1 MNGESG
7 SPGGGNGGSPPTETQ
22 VLIIGGGP
30 VGLAAGMELGTRG
43 IDCVVVEPRTTISRS
58 RPRAKTTN
66 ARTMEHFRR
75 WGLAERIREI
85 APLPVDWSQDVVFCT
100 TLLGKEIARIHG
112 VLGLAPQ
119 GSELFSEPGQQIP
132 QFLVEE
138 VLREGVTALPNCS
151 FAVGWRLES
160 LTQDDHEVRVV
171 LILDGTEERHE
182 IVADYVI
189 GCDGAWS
196 AVREQVGSAYEGEA
210 DPRPF
215 FSIVFRA
222 PGLAERH
229 SHGPAIHY
237 WILNPEFPGVMG
249 RLDLEDTWW
258 MMVGG
263 VDSDTGNADPEAL
276 IHGVSGEPV
285 EAEVLST
292 DPWSSRMLLVDRAQV
307 GRVFLAGDAA
317 HLNPPWGGHGFNTGV
332 GDAVDLGWKLAAV
345 LDGWGGDDLLDAYEA
360 ERRPVHQRV
369 IREAVK
375 NLSVLSADLAA
386 ADLTAPGDAG
396 EEARQRGAERIYAAK
411 TREFHSLGLVLGYRY
426 DGSPLVVDEGTPPP
440 PDELVE
446 FHPTARPGARL
457 PHAWLGDG
465 RSLFDELG
473 PGFSLLRLG
482 ERAATGPLVTAAK
495 SQGVPLKVVD
505 LAQKGLR
512 DRYEADLLLVRPD
525 QHVAW
530 RGDAASDDPAA
541 LVDLIRGEETGV
553 NSSRANQKAQ
563 ETRKRR

>member
-1 MNGESG
+1 MSK
-7 SPGGGNGGSPPTETQ
+7 PPTHTQ

-100 TLLGKEIARIHG
+100 TLLGMEIARIHG
-112 VLGLAPQ
+112 VLGLAPE

-138 VLREGVTALPNCS
+138 VLREGVTDLPNCS

-160 LTQDDHEVRVV
+160 LTQNEREVRAG
-171 LILDGTEERHE
+171 LILDGTDERHE
-182 IVADYVI
+182 IIADYLI
-189 GCDGAWS
+189 GCDGARS
-196 AVREQVGSAYEGEA
+196 AVREQVGSAYEGKA

-222 PGLAERH
+222 PGLAKRH
-229 SHGPAIHY
+229 LHGPAVHY

-263 VDSDTGNADPEAL
+263 VDADTGNADPEAL
-276 IHGVSGEPV
+276 VHGVAGEPV
-285 EAEVLST
+285 EAAVLST
-292 DPWSSRMLLVDRAQV
+292 DPWSSRMLLVNRARV

-369 IREAVK
+369 IREATK

-386 ADLTAPGDAG
+386 ADLDAPGEAG
-396 EEARQRGAERIYAAK
+396 DEVRQRAAKRTYSAK

-426 DGSPLVVDEGTPPP
+426 DGSPLVADEGTSIPPE
-440 PDELVE
+440 ELVE

-457 PHAWLGDG
+457 PHAWLDDDH
-465 RSLFDELG
+465 SLFDDLG
-473 PGFSLLRLG
+473 PGFSLLRLD
-482 ERAATGPLVTAAK
+482 ERADPAPLAAAATN
-495 SQGVPLKVVD
+495 QGVPLKVVD
-505 LAQKGLR
+505 LIGKGLR
-512 DRYEADLLLVRPD
+512 DRYEADLVLVRPD

-530 RGDAASDDPAA
+530 RGDTTPADVTA
-541 LVDLIRGEETGV
+541 LVDLIRGKKTSAGL
-553 NSSRANQKAQ
+553 SSTDRQAQ
-563 ETRKRR
+563 GTARRE

>member
-1 MNGESG
+1 MNGVSG
-7 SPGGGNGGSPPTETQ
+7 SAWGGNGSRPPTQTQ

-30 VGLAAGMELGTRG
+30 VGLAAGIDLGTRG

-66 ARTMEHFRR
+66 VRTMEHFRR
-75 WGLAERIREI
+75 WGLAERIREV
-85 APLPVDWSQDVVFCT
+85 APLSVDWSQDVVFCT
-100 TLLGKEIARIHG
+100 TLFGKEIARIHS
-112 VLGLAPQ
+112 VLGLAPE

-138 VLREGVTALPNCS
+138 VLREGVTALPSCS

-160 LTQDDHEVRVV
+160 LTQDEREVRAV
-171 LILDGTEERHE
+171 LKLDGTGERHE
-182 IVADYVI
+182 IVADYLI

-196 AVREQVGSAYEGEA
+196 VVREQVGSVYEGEA

-229 SHGPAIHY
+229 PHGPAVHY
-237 WILNPEFPGVMG
+237 WILNTAFPGLMG
-249 RLDLEDTWW
+249 RLDLGDTWW
-258 MMVGG
+258 MIIGG
-263 VDSDTGNADPEAL
+263 VNADKGNADPKAQ
-276 IHGVSGEPV
+276 IHGLVGEPV

-292 DPWSSRMLLVDRAQV
+292 DPWSSRMLLVDRARV

-345 LDGWGGDDLLDAYEA
+345 LDGWGGDALLDSYEA

-369 IREAVK
+369 IREATK

-386 ADLTAPGDAG
+386 ADLAAPGEAG
-396 EEARQRGAERIYAAK
+396 EEARRKAAERIYAAK
-411 TREFHSLGLVLGYRY
+411 TKEFHSLGLVLGYRY
-426 DGSPLVVDEGTPPP
+426 DGSPLVVDEGTLPPP
-440 PDELVE
+440 EEVVE

-457 PHAWLGDG
+457 PHAWFGDG

-473 PGFSLLRLG
+473 PGMSLLCLD
-482 ERAATGPLVTAAK
+482 ERADPDPLVAAARTG
-495 SQGVPLKVVD
+495 GVPLKVVD
-505 LAQKGLR
+505 LAQEELR
-512 DRYEADLLLVRPD
+512 DRYEADLVLVRPD

-530 RGDAASDDPAA
+530 RGDTAPDDPAA
-541 LVDLIRGEETGV
+541 LVDLVRGER
-553 NSSRANQKAQ
+553 NSVVQSWVG
-563 ETRKRR
+563 